1 MSIVRDGCARWLSYG
16 MAVSRHFYHAG
27 NNARRPPIGSKRPLP
42 EERTLDRVPTFEA
55 DAGLT
60 RKTRKAIDVFLKT
73 SRAQHWIQ
81 HDFTASAALKKGPAF
96 YD

>member
-1 MSIVRDGCARWLSYG
+1 M
-16 MAVSRHFYHAG
+16 
-27 NNARRPPIGSKRPLP
+27 
-42 EERTLDRVPTFEA
+42 LDRVPTFEA

-73 SRAQHWIQ
+73 SRAQQWIQ

>member
-1 MSIVRDGCARWLSYG
+1 LTTPETTPD
-16 MAVSRHFYHAG
+16 
-27 NNARRPPIGSKRPLP
+27 ARRSDRKDHYP

-73 SRAQHWIQ
+73 SRAQLWIQ
-81 HDFTASAALKKGPAF
+81 HDFSASAALKKGPAF